1 MNEDGESVT
10 ITAYA
15 DADKDVVIPSDLDKK
30 IVTNIGSRA
39 FYMCRDLECIE
50 IPSSVVNIEG
60 FAFMGCNGLKNVM
73 IHGGVTHIG
82 IQAFMGC
89 GNLEHINLPEGVV
102 EIEGSAFDGCSS
114 LTKLEVDNNNKNYA
128 SDDGI
133 LYNKDK
139 TMLLCCMGRKTGN
152 AIIPEGI
159 TDIKEGAFWGCGSLE
174 SISIPKSVTSIGG
187 DAFFGCTGL
196 ENLEVDTGIDY
207 TVSYRNNIN
216 AGTATVIVTGRGN
229 YEGTAVKTFKITV
242 KKGTYHTLGSYKY
255 QITNASE
262 ASVVGMNN
270 VKTTKLKIPKTV
282 KIATQTFR
290 VTAIGKNAFKKNKKI
305 TSVVISDNVKTIGAS
320 AFAGCTKLGTITIKS
335 TKLKKVGKNALKG
348 IKANAM
354 IKVPAKKLPTYK
366 KLFKNKGQG
375 KKVRI
380 TK

>member
-1 MNEDGESVT
+1 MES
-10 ITAYA
+10 IN
-15 DADKDVVIPSDLDKK
+15 IPENVSS
-30 IVTNIGSRA
+30 IG
-39 FYMCRDLECIE
+39 
-50 IPSSVVNIEG
+50 VEG
-60 FAFMGCNGLKNVM
+60 F
-73 IHGGVTHIG
+73 
-82 IQAFMGC
+82 
-89 GNLEHINLPEGVV
+89 
-102 EIEGSAFDGCSS
+102 SGCSN

-152 AIIPEGI
+152 ATIPERI
-159 TDIKEGAFWGCGSLE
+159 TDIKEGTFWGCGSLE
-174 SISIPKSVTSIGG
+174 SISIPKSVTAIGG

-196 ENLEVDTGIDY
+196 ENLEVDTGTDY
-207 TVSYRNNIN
+207 TVSYRNNIH

-229 YEGTAVKTFKITV
+229 YEETAVKNFKITV
-242 KKGTYHTLGSYKY
+242 KKGTYHTLGSYRY

-262 ASVVGMNN
+262 TLVVGMNN

-290 VTAIGKNAFKKNKKI
+290 VTTIGKNAFKKNKKI
-305 TSVVISDNVKTIGAS
+305 TSVVISDDVKTIGAS

-348 IKANAM
+348 IKANAK